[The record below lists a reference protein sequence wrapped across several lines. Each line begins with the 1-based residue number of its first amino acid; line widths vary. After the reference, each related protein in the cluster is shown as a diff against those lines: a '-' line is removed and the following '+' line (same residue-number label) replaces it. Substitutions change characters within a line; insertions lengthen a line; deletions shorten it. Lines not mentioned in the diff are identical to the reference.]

1 MYYFTVCFC
10 DKNSTKRIFLL
21 IFTQLMF
28 FYIMIYIYYTY
39 IFNQN
44 SVLLFTNLL
53 INLYNNYY

>member
-44 SVLLFTNLL
+44 IVLYLL